1 MKNRIVLAR
10 EFAGLSQKELA
21 RRLGISPSTLNGYEK
36 GNHEPKPQGLANIAQ
51 ICGVTV
57 DYLLGLT
64 EEPEGRFT
72 VTVSGTDPQM
82 DELNR
87 LAGMLNA
94 RGLQKVV
101 DYACDLTGNPDYQ
114 KRPLGGPAPSGDAS

>member
-10 EFAGLSQKELA
+10 EFAGLTQKELA
-21 RRLGISPSTLNGYEK
+21 RRMGVSPSTLNGYEK
-36 GNHEPKPQGLANIAQ
+36 GNHEPKPQGLADIAK

-57 DYLLGLT
+57 DFLLGLT
-64 EEPEGRFT
+64 EAPGASFT
-72 VTVSGTDPQM
+72 VTVSDTDPQM

-87 LAGMLNA
+87 WAGMLNA

-101 DYACDLTGNPDYQ
+101 EYACDLAGNPEYR
-114 KRPLGGPAPSGDAS
+114 KRPLGGPDPSGDAS

>member
-1 MKNRIVLAR
+1 MENRIVMAR
-10 EFAGLSQKELA
+10 EYADLSQKELA
-21 RRLGISPSTLNGYEK
+21 RRMGISPSTLNGYEK
-36 GNHEPKPQGLANIAQ
+36 GNHDPKPQGLANIAT

-64 EEPEGRFT
+64 EEPGAGFT
-72 VTVSGTDPQM
+72 VTVSDTDPQM

-87 LAGMLNA
+87 WAEMLSA

-101 DYACDLTGNPDYQ
+101 DYASDLAGNPEYQ
-114 KRPLGGPAPSGDAS
+114 KRPLYAPDPSGDAS